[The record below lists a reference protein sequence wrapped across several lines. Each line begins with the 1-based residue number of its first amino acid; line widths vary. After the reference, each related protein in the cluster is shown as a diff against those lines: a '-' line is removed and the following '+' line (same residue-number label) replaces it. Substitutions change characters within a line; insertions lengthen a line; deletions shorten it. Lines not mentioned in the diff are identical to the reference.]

1 VAGVTDVCFAHA
13 SEELFAGL
21 LEERGIS
28 WQYEPHRFVTE
39 RTPEGQI
46 VEEFVPDFYLP
57 DLDLYVEC
65 TTMRSDLMSRK
76 RRKARRAME
85 QYGISVMIVV
95 LPPDLEEDAYGGLGR
110 ASPLVDSRL
119 LDERFAVRSVVTGA
133 FELLETPLTDVAVVR
148 WG

>member
-1 VAGVTDVCFAHA
+1 VAGVTDVCFAHT

-21 LEERGIS
+21 LEERGIR

-39 RTPEGQI
+39 RTPEGEI

-85 QYGISVMIVV
+85 QYGISVMIVM
-95 LPPDLEEDAYGGLGR
+95 LPADLEEDAYGSLGR
-110 ASPLVDSRL
+110 ASPPVDSRL
-119 LDERFAVRSVVTGA
+119 LDERFAVRSAVAGA

>member
-21 LEERGIS
+21 LDERGIT

-39 RTPEGQI
+39 RAPEGQI

-95 LPPDLEEDAYGGLGR
+95 LPPAFEEDAHRGLGR
-110 ASPLVDSRL
+110 ASRLVDPDL
-119 LDERFAVRSVVTGA
+119 GYERFTLRSAVTGA